1 MLVVVMVARV
11 AVDVI
16 VTVVGGCTGGGWM
29 VL

>member
-1 MLVVVMVARV
+1 MLVVMVARV